1 MREAAKILEFTRKKP
16 QTMEGVRAALAAIID
31 DIRSG
36 DATVVEAK
44 PIKKALNKRM
54 RDIRAQM
61 ESEKL
66 EDKAVCSGYFSV
78 SSHRHALQAALL
90 SLSIGR
96 WRHRVPGC
104 CLAKSIGFHI

>member
-54 RDIRAQM
+54 REIRAQM
-61 ESEKL
+61 KSVKP
-66 EDKAVCSGYFSV
+66 EDM
-78 SSHRHALQAALL
+78 AALKG
-90 SLSIGR
+90 SL
-96 WRHRVPGC
+96 W
-104 CLAKSIGFHI
+104 

>member
-16 QTMEGVRAALAAIID
+16 QTIEGVRAALAAIID

-54 RDIRAQM
+54 REIRAQM
-61 ESEKL
+61 KSVKP
-66 EDKAVCSGYFSV
+66 EDM
-78 SSHRHALQAALL
+78 AALKG
-90 SLSIGR
+90 SL
-96 WRHRVPGC
+96 W
-104 CLAKSIGFHI
+104 

>member
-54 RDIRAQM
+54 REIRAQM
-61 ESEKL
+61 ESDKP
-66 EDKAVCSGYFSV
+66 EDKA
-78 SSHRHALQAALL
+78 ALRLFF
-90 SLSIGR
+90 G
-96 WRHRVPGC
+96 
-104 CLAKSIGFHI
+104 K